1 MDRARDGPGH
11 HLAQARRARPAQRE
25 RAGCHAS
32 CEIQAEIAATQLEL
46 EAASL
51 LIAERAQELTSA
63 DGATVN
69 LLDGDEL
76 VAQAV
81 VGSTTGPARI
91 SVPLLHDGRNVGS
104 LSVTKEAV
112 TDEDRGTLEL
122 LAVILSSAVSATA
135 EREARRE
142 QIEALARFE
151 TIFEC
156 APIGIGLVSFGGRLR
171 QTNAVMR
178 DISGRSAEELASRS
192 LLEYTVPE
200 DVPEVARLL
209 HGHAP
214 GRARLYRH
222 EHRLYAKNGD
232 VVWVDSATAL
242 LRDANGKPQGAVSM
256 AQNITHRRAA
266 EEQLRQS
273 QKMEAIGRLAG
284 GSRTTSTTCSPRF
297 SATPSCA
304 QTTSRRPTRARALR
318 APRSRARR
326 AAAT

>member
-1 MDRARDGPGH
+1 MTSSSLRRSSEAQLGRARI
-11 HLAQARRARPAQRE
+11 R
-25 RAGCHAS
+25 
-32 CEIQAEIAATQLEL
+32 
-46 EAASL
+46 
-51 LIAERAQELTSA
+51 
-63 DGATVN
+63 
-69 LLDGDEL
+69 
-76 VAQAV
+76 
-81 VGSTTGPARI
+81 
-91 SVPLLHDGRNVGS
+91 VPLLHDGRNVGS

-122 LAVILSSAVSATA
+122 LAVILSSAVSAAA

-156 APIGIGLVSFGGRLR
+156 APIGIGLVSFGGRLP

-200 DVPEVARLL
+200 DVPEVARLFTAML
-209 HGHAP
+209 QGEHDS
-214 GRARLYRH
+214 YRH

-273 QKMEAIGRLAG
+273 QKIEAIGKLTAGIAHDFNNLLLGMLGYTELAQAEVDADG
-284 GSRTTSTTCSPRF
+284 PRRDICAASRQVHAARPR
-297 SATPSCA
+297 
-304 QTTSRRPTRARALR
+304 
-318 APRSRARR
+318 
-326 AAAT
+326 